1 MHLLLRGGPT
11 AADAPG
17 PRTGGLP
24 LAPAGFGWPH
34 CRECESSLLF
44 IAHLPLDHG
53 TAAVFLC
60 DFDPGLCSG
69 WAADDGANRAYL
81 FPPGTPLL
89 PAPAPTSDESD
100 APTLLPA
107 TALHPASH
115 PDDRP
120 EAGRVGGTPGWLQ
133 DPEIPSCPG
142 CASPMEFA
150 AQLEN
155 DDTGINFGDDG
166 RGYLFTCRPCTRAAF
181 LWQC

>member
-1 MHLLLRGGPT
+1 MHLLLHDGPT

-24 LAPAGFGWPH
+24 LVPADFAWPH
-34 CRECESSLLF
+34 CRECESPLQF

-69 WAADDGANRAYL
+69 WDADSGANRAHL
-81 FPPGTPLL
+81 FPHETPLAPGT
-89 PAPAPTSDESD
+89 APAPDGP
-100 APTLLPA
+100 APLPA
-107 TALHPASH
+107 TALHPATH

-120 EAGRVGGTPGWLQ
+120 EAGRLGGAPDWIQDDETPG
-133 DPEIPSCPG
+133 CPD
-142 CASPMEFA
+142 CAAPMAFA
-150 AQLEN
+150 AALE
-155 DDTGINFGDDG
+155 DDTDLNFGDSG
-166 RGYLFTCRPCTRAAF
+166 RGYLFTCRPCVRAAF

>member
-1 MHLLLRGGPT
+1 MHLLLHDGPT

-24 LAPAGFGWPH
+24 LVPAGFTWPH
-34 CRECESSLLF
+34 CDECGSPLKF

-60 DFDPGLCSG
+60 DFDPGACSG
-69 WAADDGANRAYL
+69 WDADGGANRAYL

-89 PAPAPTSDESD
+89 PAPAPDDSD
-100 APTLLPA
+100 APTLLPTA
-107 TALHPASH
+107 TALHPATT
-115 PDDRP
+115 PDGRP
-120 EAGRVGGTPGWLQ
+120 GVGRLGGTPDWIQ
-133 DPEIPSCPG
+133 DPETPTCPG
-142 CASPMEFA
+142 CATPMAFA
-150 AQLEN
+150 AELE
-155 DDTGINFGDDG
+155 DDTDLNFGDSG

>member
-1 MHLLLRGGPT
+1 MHLLLQGGPT

-24 LAPAGFGWPH
+24 LVPAGFAWPH
-34 CRECESSLLF
+34 CRECDSPLLF

-60 DFDPGLCSG
+60 DFDPGMCDTWL
-69 WAADDGANRAYL
+69 ADGGANHAYL
-81 FPPGTPLL
+81 FPPGTPL
-89 PAPAPTSDESD
+89 APAAAPDD
-100 APTLLPA
+100 PNVPTLLPTT
-107 TALHPASH
+107 TALHPADR

-120 EAGRVGGTPGWLQ
+120 EVGRVGGAPDWIQ
-133 DPEIPSCPG
+133 DPEIPACPG
-142 CASPMEFA
+142 CAAPMEFA

-166 RGYLFTCRPCTRAAF
+166 LGYLFTCRPCVRAAF